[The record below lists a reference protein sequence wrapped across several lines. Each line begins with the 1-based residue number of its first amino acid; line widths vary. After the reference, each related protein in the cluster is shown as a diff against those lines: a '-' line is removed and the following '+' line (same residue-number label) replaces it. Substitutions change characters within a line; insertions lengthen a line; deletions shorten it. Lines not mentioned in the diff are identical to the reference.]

1 MGTIDLKKAKHISD
15 IMLGKTKKESLESKR
30 KKILFRLE
38 LKKMNKRIDALY
50 DRIKNIVL

>member
-1 MGTIDLKKAKHISD
+1 METVDLKKVKHISD
-15 IMLGKTKKESLESKR
+15 ILSGRTKKESLEAKR

-38 LKKMNKRIDALY
+38 LKKLNHRIDALY